1 MIRNLTN
8 RISFITLTLLSL
20 AIGSCSEDDDPL
32 STLGVAFETTA
43 LGIAPNANNVEVV
56 ISFSRPTTVQNTIT
70 LDIQE
75 NGVQYD
81 TQYETN
87 PAASGNQVQIV
98 VPAGAETVSFT
109 VTRIVDLIASEST
122 VTFTLASVSGE
133 EESQISGNTSLT
145 VSFEAIASA
154 GASFVAGV
162 GGATQPNQVF
172 VDFSLNNQTSA
183 ERVSWDLGF
192 YSGSDDKVIVNY
204 STFTMARQLDKTDL
218 NSVTAE
224 DTVGFAGVVTVGTTG
239 AHIYIDDPDRD
250 LNKLAIADISAT
262 DAENKVY
269 IINRGGGPGTGSNP
283 VATTPRGW
291 KKIRILKNGDDYVI
305 QHADIAATSFT
316 ETTISKDENFNFVYF
331 SFENGGNITVEP
343 EKASWDI
350 VFTVSS
356 NIIDFGDGDGAY
368 GFSDFILSN
377 RQGGV
382 EIARSFDLGPEST
395 IFTPQF
401 INNDIAYDD
410 FTMDD
415 VAGLTFS
422 SDGNTIGSVWRSV
435 FADAYPDIFF
445 IVKDAEG
452 NHYKLQFL
460 TFLNDNGERGHPEL
474 KYELL

>member
-1 MIRNLTN
+1 MMRHLTN
-8 RISFITLTLLSL
+8 QIPLITLMMLSL
-20 AIGSCSEDDDPL
+20 VVGSCSEDDDPL

-43 LGIAPNANNVEVV
+43 LGISPDDNSVEAV
-56 ISFSRPTTVQNTIT
+56 ISFSRATSVQNTIT
-70 LDIQE
+70 LNIEE

-81 TQYETN
+81 VEYETN
-87 PAASGNQVQIV
+87 PAASENTIQIT
-98 VPAGAETVSFT
+98 VPAGAETASFT
-109 VTRIVDLIASEST
+109 VTRIVNLIGQENS
-122 VTFTLASVSGE
+122 VTFTLAAVNGQ
-133 EESQISGNTSLT
+133 EESQISGNTSIT
-145 VSFEAIASA
+145 VSFQAIASA
-154 GASFVAGV
+154 DGSLVAGV

-204 STFTMARQLDKTDL
+204 STFTMARQLDKIDL

-239 AHIYIDDPDRD
+239 AHIYVDDPDRD

-305 QHADIAATSFT
+305 QHADIAATSFA
-316 ETTISKDENFNFVYF
+316 ETTISKDENFNFIYF

-395 IFTPQF
+395 LFTPQF

-410 FTMDD
+410 FTMND

-422 SDGNTIGSVWRSV
+422 SDGNTIGSIWRSV
-435 FADAYPDIFF
+435 FSGVYPDIFF
-445 IVKDAEG
+445 IVKDPEG
-452 NHYKLQFL
+452 NHYKVQFL
-460 TFLNDNGERGHPEL
+460 DMFDENGERGHPQL
-474 KYELL
+474 QYELL